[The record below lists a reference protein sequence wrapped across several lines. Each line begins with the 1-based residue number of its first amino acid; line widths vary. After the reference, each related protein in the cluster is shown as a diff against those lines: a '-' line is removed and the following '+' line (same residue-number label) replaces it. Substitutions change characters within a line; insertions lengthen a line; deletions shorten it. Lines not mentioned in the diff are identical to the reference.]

1 MKASD
6 KLPNA
11 FIIGA
16 PKAGTT
22 WLADNL
28 SKHPE
33 LSMSNPKE
41 PDIVGTH
48 KGTFGRDYSE
58 PNWDSYETCF
68 NKEGIRIDSSV
79 HTFSCP
85 IAPKRIAE
93 KIPRA
98 KLILCLREPVERSVS
113 HWRMIVDL
121 EADKRNGTDWK
132 EFDLAWKDDRLRR
145 ESLYGESIKNWLEF
159 FPISQF
165 HIIDSEE
172 MKNNPKSV
180 IYNIEEFL
188 GVNHQ
193 QYINLESNNSNRAS
207 DRRIKS
213 DFGKKV
219 STLASKIPFFLKAPL
234 VYPLQRLG
242 INIYKSKLLTSKN
255 PNYSMEQKYYTICGE
270 EISKDLELFQKI
282 TKFRTEHWT
291 KIISENLETNFSKN
305 S

>member
-255 PNYSMEQKYYTICGE
+255 PSYSMEQKYYTTCGE

>member
-1 MKASD
+1 
-6 KLPNA
+6 
-11 FIIGA
+11 
-16 PKAGTT
+16 
-22 WLADNL
+22 
-28 SKHPE
+28 
-33 LSMSNPKE
+33 MSNPKE

-68 NKEGIRIDSSV
+68 YKEGIRIDSSV

-93 KIPRA
+93 KIPHA

-172 MKNNPKSV
+172 MKNNPESV

-193 QYINLESNNSNRAS
+193 QQINLESNNANRAS

-213 DFGKKV
+213 DFGIKV
-219 STLASKIPFFLKAPL
+219 SMLASKIPFFLKAPI

-255 PNYSMEQKYYTICGE
+255 PSYSMEQKYYTICGQ
-270 EISKDLELFQKI
+270 EISKDLELFQKL

-291 KIISENLETNFSKN
+291 KIISENLQTNFSKN

>member
-1 MKASD
+1 MNKGTDD

-58 PNWDSYETCF
+58 PKWDSYEACF

-85 IAPKRIAE
+85 VAPERISE
-93 KIPRA
+93 KIPHA
-98 KLILCLREPVERSVS
+98 KFILCLREPVERSVS
-113 HWRMIVDL
+113 HWRMIVDS
-121 EADKRNGTDWK
+121 EEDKRNGTDWK
-132 EFDLAWKDDRLRR
+132 EFDLAWKDDRLRK
-145 ESLYGESIKNWLEF
+145 ESLYGESIQNWLQY

-165 HIIDSEE
+165 HIVDSEE
-172 MKNNPKSV
+172 MKKNPKLV
-180 IYNIEEFL
+180 IYNIEKFL
-188 GVNHQ
+188 GVNHHPS
-193 QYINLESNNSNRAS
+193 INLDSNNANRAV
-207 DRRIKS
+207 DRRVKS
-213 DFGKKV
+213 DFGNKV
-219 STLASKIPFFLKAPL
+219 TSFASKIPYFLKAPI
-234 VYPLQRLG
+234 VYLLQRLG
-242 INIYKSKLLTSKN
+242 INIYKSRLLTSRN
-255 PNYSMEQKYYTICGE
+255 HGYTMEQKYYDICGKE
-270 EISKDLELFQKI
+270 LSKDLELFQKL
-282 TKFRTEHWT
+282 TKFRIEHWE
-291 KIISENLETNFSKN
+291 KIISDNSK
-305 S
+305 

>member
-1 MKASD
+1 
-6 KLPNA
+6 
-11 FIIGA
+11 
-16 PKAGTT
+16 
-22 WLADNL
+22 
-28 SKHPE
+28 
-33 LSMSNPKE
+33 MSNPKE

-188 GVNHQ
+188 GLNHQ
-193 QYINLESNNSNRAS
+193 QHINLESNNSNRAS

-255 PNYSMEQKYYTICGE
+255 PSYSMEQKYYTICGE
-270 EISKDLELFQKI
+270 EKSKDLELFQKI
-282 TKFRTEHWT
+282 TKIRTEHWT

>member
-255 PNYSMEQKYYTICGE
+255 PSYSMEQKYYTICGE

>member
-1 MKASD
+1 
-6 KLPNA
+6 
-11 FIIGA
+11 
-16 PKAGTT
+16 
-22 WLADNL
+22 
-28 SKHPE
+28 
-33 LSMSNPKE
+33 MSNPKE

-180 IYNIEEFL
+180 IYNIEKFL

-255 PNYSMEQKYYTICGE
+255 PSYSMEQKYYTICGE